1 MEKTNKQTKKP
12 KQKRKKKVEPWRR
25 PNVLVGFSVEVLRYK
40 GKLAQREEIANILDG
55 DTFL

>member
-1 MEKTNKQTKKP
+1 MEKTNKQQKNQNKKE
-12 KQKRKKKVEPWRR
+12 KKKVEPWRR

-40 GKLAQREEIANILDG
+40 GKLAHREEIANILDG